1 VEFSPERDSEL
12 FAAAPASAAVF
23 VLRGETG
30 SDPYVGKSSNLR
42 RRLQRLLGP
51 PEGQSRKLNLRDRVR
66 EVEWWATGSDFEA
79 GLLLYKTLRRE
90 FPSTYGD
97 RMRFRFAPLVK
108 LILDN
113 PYPRAT
119 VTTRISGRKARR
131 STDDVTEET
140 IESPQGLKPSRDA
153 ALNGTAEA
161 VPLQG
166 RESRSKVGV
175 EYFGPF
181 PTRVAAEKFANDS
194 LDFYKMRRCTDDLNP
209 DPAFPG
215 CIYSEMKMCLAP
227 CFKGCTDEEYAAEV
241 GRVREYFASGGQ
253 SLVRE
258 IEKMRDEASTALDFE
273 GAAALHTR
281 LEKVKAAMAQLPEI
295 VRRLDELNGVMIQP
309 SAEKNSVTL
318 FKIVAGQICDGVQL
332 DVASKAEAAHMQAKP
347 QSMEARINEALAGVE
362 APKLHGALEWMEH
375 LALLK
380 RWYYRTMKVGE
391 LFLTDGNGELPMRRV
406 VRGVSRVFK
415 GEKAVGDLSETAGDY
430 WRFRAMEGGV
440 GNSKA

>member
-1 VEFSPERDSEL
+1 MQFEFSPERDRGL
-12 FAAAPASAAVF
+12 FDVAPTSAAVF
-23 VLRGETG
+23 VLRGDGG
-30 SDPYVGKSSNLR
+30 SEPYVGKSSKLR

-51 PEGQSRKLNLRDRVR
+51 SEGQSRRLNLRDRVR

-79 GLLLYKTLRRE
+79 GLVLYKTLRRE

-97 RMRFRFAPLVK
+97 RLRLRFAPLVK

-119 VTTRISGRKARR
+119 VTTRISGRKSGA
-131 STDDVTEET
+131 
-140 IESPQGLKPSRDA
+140 
-153 ALNGTAEA
+153 
-161 VPLQG
+161 
-166 RESRSKVGV
+166 

-194 LDFYKMRRCTDDLNP
+194 LDFFKMRRCTFDLNP

-215 CIYSEMKMCLAP
+215 CVYSEMKMCLAP

-258 IEKMRDEASTALDFE
+258 IEKMRDDASANLDFE

-281 LEKVKAAMAQLPEI
+281 LEKVKAATSQLPEI

-309 SAEKNSVTL
+309 SAEKDSVAL
-318 FKIVAGQICDGVQL
+318 FKIVAGRICDPVRL
-332 DVASKAEAAHMQAKP
+332 DVASKSEAAHMQTKP

-362 APKLHGALEWMEH
+362 TPKLSSALEWMEH

-380 RWYYRTMKVGE
+380 RWYYRTIKVGE
-391 LFLTDGNGELPMRRV
+391 LFLTDSNGELPMRRV

-415 GEKAVGDLSETAGDY
+415 GEKPAGDLSETAGDY

-440 GNSKA
+440 GNC

>member
-1 VEFSPERDSEL
+1 VRFEFSPERDGEL
-12 FAAAPASAAVF
+12 FDAAPTSAAVF
-23 VLRGETG
+23 VLRGDGG
-30 SDPYVGKSSNLR
+30 SEPYVGKSSNLR
-42 RRLQRLLGP
+42 RRLQRLLGTR
-51 PEGQSRKLNLRDRVR
+51 EGQWRRLNLRDRVR

-90 FPSTYGD
+90 FPSTYTD
-97 RMRFRFAPLVK
+97 RLRLRFAPLVK

-119 VTTRISGRKARR
+119 VTTRISGRKSGA
-131 STDDVTEET
+131 
-140 IESPQGLKPSRDA
+140 
-153 ALNGTAEA
+153 
-161 VPLQG
+161 
-166 RESRSKVGV
+166 

-194 LDFYKMRRCTDDLNP
+194 LDFFKMRRCTFDLNP

-215 CIYSEMKMCLAP
+215 CVYSEMKMCLAP

-241 GRVREYFASGGQ
+241 GRVREYFASAGQ

-258 IEKMRDEASTALDFE
+258 IEKMRDDASSNLDLE
-273 GAAALHTR
+273 SAAALHTR
-281 LEKVKAAMAQLPEI
+281 VEKVRAATAPLPEI
-295 VRRLDELNGVMIQP
+295 MRRLDELNGVMIQP
-309 SAEKNSVTL
+309 SAEEDSVAL
-318 FKIVAGQICDGVQL
+318 FKIVAGRICDPVRL
-332 DVASKAEAAHMQAKP
+332 DVASKSEAAHMQAKP

-362 APKLHGALEWMEH
+362 TPQLSRALEWMEH

-380 RWYYRTMKVGE
+380 RWYYRSIKVGE
-391 LFLTDGNGELPMRRV
+391 LFLSDSDGELPMRRV

-415 GEKAVGDLSETAGDY
+415 GEKPAGDLSETAGDY

-440 GNSKA
+440 GNC